1 MRSILGLI
9 CTAAAVLFAQVC
21 VIAQTTAGTSSTVR
35 PTDIVISSGT
45 AIVVAAI
52 GSIGTVVAAFL
63 GSWGAIRIQVAT
75 QQATCNERAKA
86 ICHTLDEH
94 RKDIDRL
101 QDRIK

>member
-1 MRSILGLI
+1 MRIVLGLI
-9 CTAAAVLFAQVC
+9 CTAVAVLLAQVC
-21 VIAQTTAGTSSTVR
+21 VVAQTIGQSQPR

-45 AIVVAAI
+45 AIIVAAI

-75 QQATCNERAKA
+75 QQATCNERTKA
-86 ICHTLDEH
+86 ICHSLDEH

-101 QDRIK
+101 QDRVK

>member
-1 MRSILGLI
+1 MKTAIGLI
-9 CTAAAVLFAQVC
+9 CTAIAVLLAQAS
-21 VIAQTTAGTSSTVR
+21 VIAQTTAGTVR

-45 AIVVAAI
+45 AILVAVI

-75 QQATCNERAKA
+75 QQATCNERTRA